1 MMQTLRKKTRI
12 ILFIVLAGFAALI
25 FFQWGFNIMGIKEQ
39 KETNIAEINGT
50 PISYREYLRFYESKK
65 QEQRGTSSED
75 IWNLMI
81 EEFMWQD
88 LVRKERV
95 GVNDKELW
103 EVIKSN
109 PPQAIY
115 ESEYMQDE
123 NGKFDFNKYYELLR
137 SPQSRSWLLSYE
149 SDLRRQIPKEKVR
162 SLLSTFG
169 WVSPYED
176 SIEVLKQTTKY
187 NIASLSI
194 PIYRARGL
202 LNLSE
207 EDLRTYYKKNK
218 EKFKEPE
225 RRVLKY
231 VFFPK
236 RPSHYDSLDARE
248 RLEDFLLRIEEG
260 EDFLTVAREVSDD
273 TSIVISFEGEAGLK
287 PYLMRVYKK
296 LKDGEVSDII
306 QASRAFE
313 VIKRVRKGL
322 VYKVRANIE
331 VSATTRGE
339 INDKIISFKEAAQE
353 IGFDSA
359 AAEIEL
365 PVSSTHAIA
374 VENLTFPVRDKER
387 LRKFLSKV
395 KKGEVGGPFSSI
407 GGYYLFTL
415 DSMIPE
421 HYPAFEKIK
430 GKVEA
435 TMERELLKETVK
447 DRLER
452 AYEELVSG
460 TAMEEVAARDTL
472 LYFSYSRDINL
483 GQIQVRYGGE
493 VAGLV
498 FGLEQGQISRPLML
512 DWAGYIV
519 RCDKKEVSPF
529 DSTMLTYLQMKRQ
542 VRLEQIW
549 MKVFTP
555 QEIKDNR
562 DQFFE

>member
-339 INDKIISFKEAAQE
+339 INDKIISFKEAVQE

>member
-149 SDLRRQIPKEKVR
+149 SDLRRQIPKEKIR

-207 EDLRTYYKKNK
+207 EDLRTYYKKNR

-231 VFFPK
+231 VFFQK